1 MRPWKAT
8 LILCVCVIT
17 IAVTAVGAPVSKM
30 WVGFSYVYAKNGGSA
45 EGGAALGV
53 LGVIDGALMGAAFGS
68 LFGPGVGT
76 AVGIGV
82 GL

>member
-1 MRPWKAT
+1 MRRVTAAFV
-8 LILCVCVIT
+8 LSLCVFA
-17 IAVTAVGAPVSKM
+17 IALTAAEAPASDM
-30 WVGFSYVYAKNGGSA
+30 WVSFSYVYAAKGGSA

-53 LGVIDGALMGAAFGS
+53 LGVMDSALMGAAFGS